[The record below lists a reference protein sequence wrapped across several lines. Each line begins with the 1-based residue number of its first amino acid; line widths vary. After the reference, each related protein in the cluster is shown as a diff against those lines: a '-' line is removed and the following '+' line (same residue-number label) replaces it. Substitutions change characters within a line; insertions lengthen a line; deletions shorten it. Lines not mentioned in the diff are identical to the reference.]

1 MEIAPGTNVQ
11 NGLSIMTETVII
23 NGTVTITTTTTQT
36 PGMGMGMGRREVPR
50 AESEESD
57 GW

>member
-36 PGMGMGMGRREVPR
+36 PGIGQRVISGE
-50 AESEESD
+50 ESEESD
-57 GW
+57 GEW